1 MNAQAKTQ
9 EEKAIDKIRKLLSH
23 ANDNAAGS
31 EHERDNAMRMALK
44 LLAKHNLTMS
54 DVAVEDKEDR
64 ESVTIE
70 QFPCPYRKVI
80 AAAISELYFCKF
92 FHEKVPN
99 KQKFLF
105 HFVGLE
111 SNIITTR
118 EMTLYLIKSILD
130 ESIKMYGRAPGQAQA
145 LATTFRNAA
154 SRRIME
160 RCAELRAEAEAEH
173 QAESAPGTAL
183 VLANLYETEKTA
195 NENYIV
201 SILGIKDLKKTTVKL
216 ANKSQRAAAAGREFG
231 DKINLSNQVG
241 GATEQAAPVAGL
253 IG

>member
-44 LLAKHNLTMS
+44 LLAKHNLTMA
-54 DVAVEDKEDR
+54 DVAIEDKEDR
-64 ESVTIE
+64 ESITIE

-80 AAAISELYFCKF
+80 AHAISQLYFSKF

-111 SNIITTR
+111 SNIMTTK
-118 EMTLYLIKSILD
+118 EMTLYLIKSVLD
-130 ESIKMYGRAPGQAQA
+130 ESIKLYGRAPGQAQA

-154 SRRIME
+154 SKRIAE
-160 RCAELRAEAEAEH
+160 RCEELRAEAEAEH
-173 QAESAPGTAL
+173 QVESPGTAL
-183 VLANLYETEKTA
+183 VLANLYETEKAA
-195 NENYIV
+195 NENYV
-201 SILGIKDLKKTTVKL
+201 VNILGIKDLKKTTVKL

-231 DKINLSNQVG
+231 DKINLSNQING
-241 GATEQAAPVAGL
+241 STEQAAPVAGL
-253 IG
+253 IS